1 MKCPRFS
8 HLLRRNKTW
17 GTSVFPKGTK
27 NVGNIDYVAGWFIKA
42 AEYMGDHTVRT
53 AFVSTNSVVQ
63 GEQVAN
69 IWYPITQLG
78 FHIDFAHDTFRWAN
92 EASDQAHVFC
102 VIVSLS
108 KQKVTPR
115 LFHYETPDSNPMDL
129 HPSRL
134 NPYLADAPDIFVWNR
149 NRPLCDVPVIGIGN
163 KPIDDGNYLFTEDE
177 KVASSIL
184 AGGSIN
190 PQLEQCSSWG
200 IFLSSLAKSPQI
212 IRAITER
219 RQGTG

>member
-1 MKCPRFS
+1 MITSTELSRRPNFGDLRLLRSPTFNFLTPSERGEGSQLKCPRFS

-92 EASDQAHVFC
+92 EASDHAHVFC
-102 VIVSLS
+102 VIVSFS

-115 LFHYETPDSNPMDL
+115 LFHYGTPDSNPMDL

-134 NPYLADAPDIFVWNR
+134 NTYLADAPDIFVWNR
-149 NRPLCDVPVIGIGN
+149 NRPLWPDTIPLQVAHFHLAR
-163 KPIDDGNYLFTEDE
+163 PILGDQRHT
-177 KVASSIL
+177 
-184 AGGSIN
+184 
-190 PQLEQCSSWG
+190 P
-200 IFLSSLAKSPQI
+200 
-212 IRAITER
+212 
-219 RQGTG
+219 

>member
-92 EASDQAHVFC
+92 EASDHAHVFC
-102 VIVSLS
+102 VIVSFS
-108 KQKVTPR
+108 KQKVTPPLIPLRDAR
-115 LFHYETPDSNPMDL
+115 LKPDGSPPEPPQ
-129 HPSRL
+129 HIPGRRAGYFRL
-134 NPYLADAPDIFVWNR
+134 
-149 NRPLCDVPVIGIGN
+149 
-163 KPIDDGNYLFTEDE
+163 E
-177 KVASSIL
+177 S
-184 AGGSIN
+184 
-190 PQLEQCSSWG
+190 Q
-200 IFLSSLAKSPQI
+200 
-212 IRAITER
+212 
-219 RQGTG
+219 